1 MTDLLPLSFGLSPN
15 PRTQP
20 FLDGF
25 VTVDGVDATVTA
37 MHPSEMFWRQLKF
50 AEFDVSEM
58 SMSSL
63 LMAVARGDDRFVGIP
78 VFTTRAFY
86 HTAILIR
93 TDRGINEPADLKGKK
108 VGVPEYQQ
116 TAALWARGALQHEFG
131 VEAKDMEFFME
142 RTPEVSHGGSTGF
155 EPPPGVTVNRIPPEK
170 NIGSMLIS
178 GELDATLRYIR
189 SGNLVDRSTAD
200 LSKRN
205 DIRPL
210 FDPLAEGKRYY
221 EKTGVFPIN
230 HGMAILRDTL
240 EKHPDLPE
248 KILAAFTAANEIV
261 DRNRMAQCENHIAA
275 GLLPPDAKAALET
288 PLVRYGIATNRT
300 VLETVADYSFEQGLT
315 PRRVALEELFA
326 PSMMNT

>member
-1 MTDLLPLSFGLSPN
+1 MTELLSLSFGLSPN

-20 FLDGF
+20 FIDGY
-25 VTVDGVDATVTA
+25 VTVDGVAATVTE

-86 HTAILIR
+86 HTAILVR
-93 TDRGINEPADLKGKK
+93 TDRGINEAADLRGRK

-131 VEAKDMEFFME
+131 VEPKDMEFFME

-200 LSKRN
+200 LSKRC
-205 DIRPL
+205 DIRLL
-210 FDPLAEGKRYY
+210 FDPLAEGKRYF
-221 EKTGVFPIN
+221 EATGVFPIN
-230 HGMAILRDTL
+230 HGMTIRRDTL
-240 EKHPDLPE
+240 ERHPWLPE
-248 KILAAFTAANEIV
+248 KILEAFTAANDLV
-261 DRNRMAQCENHIAA
+261 NRHRMALCENHIAA
-275 GLLPPDAKAALET
+275 GLLPAAAKTALET
-288 PLVRYGIATNRT
+288 PLVRYGIATNRN
-300 VLETVADYSFEQGLT
+300 VLETIADYSFEQGLT
-315 PRRVALEELFA
+315 PKRVALEELFA
-326 PSMMNT
+326 PPMMNT